1 MAKQRRAKPTS
12 SSSKKRAQAARV
24 SKGRAKPRRTRP
36 TPPPPLPPSP
46 HLDAI
51 AVYEQGVRALQARE
65 YGPAAEILQ
74 AVIDR
79 YPDEKE
85 LHERARLYL
94 NVIRRQT
101 IPLDSTPKSREER
114 VYAVTLAINR
124 GAYQEALAALGALQ
138 AEVPDDDRVQYMLA
152 VVHAQRGEL
161 SEAVS
166 CLERAVDLNPENRG
180 FASQDADLEPLR
192 RDLQFRTMLERA
204 SSIRDRRS
212 PSRGRSPR

>member
-1 MAKQRRAKPTS
+1 MAKQRRTKPTS
-12 SSSKKRAQAARV
+12 SSSKKRAHAAPV
-24 SKGRAKPRRTRP
+24 SKGRARPRRAAP
-36 TPPPPLPPSP
+36 APPPPLPSP
-46 HLDAI
+46 HLEAI

-74 AVIDR
+74 SVIDR

-124 GAYQEALAALGALQ
+124 GAYDEALAALGVLQ
-138 AEVPDDDRVQYMLA
+138 AEIPDDDRVQYMLA
-152 VVHAQRGEL
+152 VAHAQRGEL
-161 SEAVS
+161 SEAIS
-166 CLERAVDLNPENRG
+166 CLERAVELNAENRG

-192 RDLQFRTMLERA
+192 RDPLFRAVLERA
-204 SSIRDRRS
+204 PSARDRRA
-212 PSRGRSPR
+212 PSRRGSPR

>member
-1 MAKQRRAKPTS
+1 MAKQRRTKPTS
-12 SSSKKRAQAARV
+12 SSSKKRAHAAPV
-24 SKGRAKPRRTRP
+24 SKGRARP
-36 TPPPPLPPSP
+36 KRAAPAPTLPLPPSP
-46 HLDAI
+46 HLEAI

-74 AVIDR
+74 SVIDR

-124 GAYQEALAALGALQ
+124 GAYDEALAALGVLQ
-138 AEVPDDDRVQYMLA
+138 AEIPDDDRVQYMLA
-152 VVHAQRGEL
+152 VAHAQRGEL
-161 SEAVS
+161 SEAIS
-166 CLERAVDLNPENRG
+166 CLERAVELNAENRG

-192 RDLQFRTMLERA
+192 RDPLFRAVLERA
-204 SSIRDRRS
+204 PSARDRRA
-212 PSRGRSPR
+212 PSRRGSPR

>member
-1 MAKQRRAKPTS
+1 MAKQRRTKPTS
-12 SSSKKRAQAARV
+12 SSSKKRAHAAQV
-24 SKGRAKPRRTRP
+24 SKGRARPRRTP
-36 TPPPPLPPSP
+36 PAPPPPLPSP

-161 SEAVS
+161 SEAIS
-166 CLERAVDLNPENRG
+166 CLERAVELNAENRG

>member
-12 SSSKKRAQAARV
+12 SSSKKRAQGARV
-24 SKGRAKPRRTRP
+24 SKGRARPRRTP
-36 TPPPPLPPSP
+36 PAPPPPPPSP

-74 AVIDR
+74 SVIDR

-192 RDLQFRTMLERA
+192 RDLQFRAMLERA
-204 SSIRDRRS
+204 PSIRDRRS

>member
-24 SKGRAKPRRTRP
+24 SKGRARPRRTP
-36 TPPPPLPPSP
+36 PAPPPPPPSP

-74 AVIDR
+74 SVIDR

-124 GAYQEALAALGALQ
+124 GAFQEALAALDALQ

-192 RDLQFRTMLERA
+192 RDLQFRAMLERA
-204 SSIRDRRS
+204 PSIRDRRS

>member
-24 SKGRAKPRRTRP
+24 SKGRARPRRTP
-36 TPPPPLPPSP
+36 PAPPPPPPSP

-74 AVIDR
+74 SVIDR

-124 GAYQEALAALGALQ
+124 GAFQEALAALDALQ

>member
-24 SKGRAKPRRTRP
+24 SKGRARPRRTP
-36 TPPPPLPPSP
+36 PAPPPPPPSP

-74 AVIDR
+74 SVIDR